1 MSLAPYR
8 SRRVRG
14 DVQWTEEQIVLP
26 RLPAYAPEL
35 KSAGYTWGHLKY
47 PAPANFCPRRFYHLS
62 RKAWRSL
69 RHSQRPRP

>member
-1 MSLAPYR
+1 MSLALYR

-35 KSAGYTWGHLKY
+35 KSAGYT
-47 PAPANFCPRRFYHLS
+47 
-62 RKAWRSL
+62 
-69 RHSQRPRP
+69 